1 MGKIRILIAD
11 DHAVLRAGLRMLINA
26 QPDMEVVG
34 EAGEGRETIKK
45 VRLLRPDVV
54 LLDLSMPGLGGLAA
68 LPILKA
74 RVPEAKVLI
83 LTMYDDESYLRQVL
97 ESGGSGYVVKKAAD
111 VELLTA
117 VRAISRGELYV
128 HSSMT
133 RVLVEKVANKGGVRE
148 TGLVHLL
155 EKLSE
160 REQQVL
166 RLLAHGY
173 TNQQI
178 ADELFLSVKTIET
191 YRARLME
198 KLKLRSRAELVKY
211 ALKKGLLSPAV

>member
-34 EAGEGRETIKK
+34 EAGEGREAIKK

-54 LLDLSMPGLGGLAA
+54 LLDLSMPGLGGLPA

-211 ALKKGLLSPAV
+211 ALKKGLLSPAE

>member
-34 EAGEGRETIKK
+34 EAGEGREAIKK

>member
-34 EAGEGRETIKK
+34 EAGEGREAIKK

-54 LLDLSMPGLGGLAA
+54 LLDLSMPGLGGLPA